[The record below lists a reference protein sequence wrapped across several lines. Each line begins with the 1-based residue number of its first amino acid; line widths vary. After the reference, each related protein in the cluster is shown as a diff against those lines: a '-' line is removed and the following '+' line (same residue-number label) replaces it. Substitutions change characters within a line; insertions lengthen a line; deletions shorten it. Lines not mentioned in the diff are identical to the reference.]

1 MPQFPSLKIYYG
13 NYIELCNGKVLRF
26 NGSKQYYGSII
37 IPFEP
42 PARSS
47 STHPIHSLQAHSQM
61 PIYGFAFISKM
72 LPKLCAN
79 SAQYDSTIYWMCSMC
94 LYLQLHA
101 SALFM
106 DADGIR
112 SVYLKVPAGSPFN
125 RQPISSQM
133 RSKSRH
139 CHWYGSKSIDSIS
152 MRKYWKSL
160 EHPSTWLWRLRAV
173 GALCWLNL
181 YTAKLITLRIDWR
194 CLVRISIKESTE

>member
-42 PARSS
+42 LHSS
-47 STHPIHSLQAHSQM
+47 LIVHPPHPLTLQAHSQM

-106 DADGIR
+106 DADGIQ
-112 SVYLKVPAGSPFN
+112 SVYLKVPAAGSPFN

-133 RSKSRH
+133 LSKSRH

-152 MRKYWKSL
+152 MWKYWKSL
-160 EHPSTWLWRLRAV
+160 EHPSAWLWKLRAV

-181 YTAKLITLRIDWR
+181 YTAKLITLWIDWR
-194 CLVRISIKESTE
+194 CLANESTE